1 MWWSCFDYY
10 VQEHIHNCTI
20 KRLRLRDHL
29 QKDRSQKTA
38 HICSTL
44 IKVCIIDSLFTRWTH
59 RGSLPQKQ
67 SITGPPL
74 DGDTAVHGPAAFG
87 ARIRSCF
94 ANQIGIKWEKTGDNG
109 MHFPGADLVSMARVA
124 RECRVFSSE
133 CGQNIPVLPVGLRK
147 VEMYRFCGN
156 NNEES
161 F

>member
-1 MWWSCFDYY
+1 MIQNKARQC
-10 VQEHIHNCTI
+10 QN
-20 KRLRLRDHL
+20 L
-29 QKDRSQKTA
+29 TA
-38 HICSTL
+38 NQPTELHKQSFLCDGLVFICYTL
-44 IKVCIIDSLFTRWTH
+44 IDKSVYNRFTIYQVDPH

-87 ARIRSCF
+87 ACIRSCF

-109 MHFPGADLVSMARVA
+109 MHFPDADLVSMARVA

>member
-1 MWWSCFDYY
+1 M
-10 VQEHIHNCTI
+10 
-20 KRLRLRDHL
+20 
-29 QKDRSQKTA
+29 
-38 HICSTL
+38 
-44 IKVCIIDSLFTRWTH
+44 CIIDSLFTRLTH

-156 NNEES
+156 KNEES
-161 F
+161 FELSCLWIILFASKSCALLCQVLRYFDIYQVAK

>member
-10 VQEHIHNCTI
+10 IQEQYIIAQLKDWDCGTI
-20 KRLRLRDHL
+20 YKRTGARKLPIYVTHW
-29 QKDRSQKTA
+29 
-38 HICSTL
+38 L

-109 MHFPGADLVSMARVA
+109 MHFPGADLVSMARAA
-124 RECRVFSSE
+124 RDFFLRMRAKHSCSSSRSKKSW
-133 CGQNIPVLPVGLRK
+133 NV
-147 VEMYRFCGN
+147 
-156 NNEES
+156 
-161 F
+161 